1 MQDISSDPKIE
12 MRALIG
18 LASQIARRGYGEPVI
33 ELALRRK
40 GVAREVARLVAV
52 SVVSC
57 HAAISAAERHAGL
70 ATEPVAVAVRSAA
83 DTDLRAARA
92 ASLALSKIL
101 SFLVFVIAGIGG
113 GAFLGWS
120 MGFNR
125 GIEDGF
131 DWIVRTIE
139 RLVAG

>member
-1 MQDISSDPKIE
+1 MQDISPRPKIE
-12 MRALIG
+12 IRALIE
-18 LASQIARRGYGEPVI
+18 LASNIARRGYGEPVI
-33 ELALRRK
+33 ELALHRK
-40 GVAREVARLVAV
+40 GIPREVARLVAA

-57 HAAISAAERHAGL
+57 HTAIVTAQAQAGG
-70 ATEPVAVAVRSAA
+70 ATEPFVAVRT
-83 DTDLRAARA
+83 TDDAGLRSARA
-92 ASLALSKIL
+92 ASLALSKIG
-101 SFLVFVIAGIGG
+101 SFLVFVMAGIGG

-131 DWIVRTIE
+131 EWIVRAIE

>member
-1 MQDISSDPKIE
+1 MQEISSDPKVE

-33 ELALRRK
+33 ELALGRK
-40 GVAREVARLVAV
+40 GVSREVARLVAV

-57 HAAISAAERHAGL
+57 HAAILAAERHARL
-70 ATEPVAVAVRSAA
+70 ENEPVVAAA
-83 DTDLRAARA
+83 RGPMDTDLRAARA

-120 MGFNR
+120 LGFNR

-131 DWIVRTIE
+131 DWMVRAIE
-139 RLVAG
+139 RLTAG

>member
-1 MQDISSDPKIE
+1 MQEISSDPKIE

-18 LASQIARRGYGEPVI
+18 LASQIARRGYGEAVI

-40 GVAREVARLVAV
+40 GVSREVARLVAA

-57 HAAISAAERHAGL
+57 HAAILAAQGHARLDKGPL
-70 ATEPVAVAVRSAA
+70 VAVRNTD

-92 ASLALSKIL
+92 ASLALSKIV
-101 SFLVFVIAGIGG
+101 SFLVFIIAGIGG

-120 MGFNR
+120 IGFNR
-125 GIEDGF
+125 GIDDGF

-139 RLVAG
+139 RLIAG

>member
-1 MQDISSDPKIE
+1 MQAISSHPKIE
-12 MRALIG
+12 IRALIA
-18 LASQIARRGYGEPVI
+18 LASQIAHRGYGEPII

-40 GVAREVARLVAV
+40 GVPREVARLVAA

-57 HAAISAAERHAGL
+57 HAAIVTAQDQVKL
-70 ATEPVAVAVRSAA
+70 ATLPRVAVRGAD

-92 ASLALSKIL
+92 ASLALSKIGT
-101 SFLVFVIAGIGG
+101 FLVFVIAGIGG

-131 DWIVRTIE
+131 EWTVRTIE